1 MSNNCYITVKKL
13 YYNIQG
19 RSHKIVCIFKPAAK
33 QVSAILHAI
42 GLMHC
47 RKSFPEQSITHNML
61 TLICVSWTDCSYHA
75 IQSPWT
81 TELCSMFCNMRTISG
96 RSLGSD
102 NNVTTVRRCIGLRRR
117 WTWLLCRNV
126 LAVVVSNTDRHIR
139 IGGDTSNVGFIHI
152 TVHPQWTRTGSI
164 HCTDVWVTCADHS
177 AQFRPQGLWKVIH
190 IKTMVYIKSFGWYHN
205 TQPMTMYNNLFK
217 VLTIYSPNGLVVH
230 ECRAATNGILSTLII
245 MRCGLCTDQYTLH
258 QICMY
263 THEN

>member
-1 MSNNCYITVKKL
+1 
-13 YYNIQG
+13 
-19 RSHKIVCIFKPAAK
+19 
-33 QVSAILHAI
+33 
-42 GLMHC
+42 MHC

-61 TLICVSWTDCSYHA
+61 TLTCVSWTDCSYHA

-139 IGGDTSNVGFIHI
+139 IGGDTSNVGVIHI

-205 TQPMTMYNNLFK
+205 IQPMTMYNTFIQSTDNLF
-217 VLTIYSPNGLVVH
+217 TQRPRRPWMS
-230 ECRAATNGILSTLII
+230 
-245 MRCGLCTDQYTLH
+245 RCYQWNPEH
-258 QICMY
+258 
-263 THEN
+263 THPHAM